1 MYFGLYKRF
10 LTLAEQYLWERLLA
24 ASADAYYTCRWL
36 TTPMF
41 LQFDVRS
48 RRNLTQG

>member
-1 MYFGLYKRF
+1 MYIELYKQF
-10 LTLAEQYLWERLLA
+10 LTLAEQYLWEQLPA
-24 ASADAYYTCRWL
+24 ALADAYYKCRWL